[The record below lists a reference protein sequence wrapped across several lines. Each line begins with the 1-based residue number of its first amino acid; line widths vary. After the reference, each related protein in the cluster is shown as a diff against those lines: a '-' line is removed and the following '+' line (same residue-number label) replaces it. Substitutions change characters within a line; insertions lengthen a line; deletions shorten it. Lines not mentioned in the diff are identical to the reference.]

1 MWSTGPLLMT
11 LEIGGS
17 TVVGDN
23 KETLADVVGAAG
35 TVLVRT
41 TVCGVRGVSGAAGVW
56 DDIAPVLAFWF
67 WIWDVFITADT
78 ANLALSESN
87 VNLEVGCEEKECSK
101 PLHELLRSEVSCL
114 SNCSCCAR
122 VICRS
127 CSWWD
132 WKLSMLNSVISS
144 WAVWEGFSWDDDSS
158 SVGEC
163 GRKCG
168 LLTKQKFNYFLFRN
182 QLYNLYFRSICR
194 SINLVLIISTQ
205 HLPLQS

>member
-1 MWSTGPLLMT
+1 MYLKTEWNHQILLETKSLWSTGPLLMT

-17 TVVGDN
+17 TVVGVSKD
-23 KETLADVVGAAG
+23 TFVVVMGTAG
-35 TVLVRT
+35 IVLVKT
-41 TVCGVRGVSGAAGVW
+41 NVWGVRGFSEATGVW
-56 DDIAPVLAFWF
+56 DDTAPNLAVWF

-87 VNLEVGCEEKECSK
+87 VNLEVGWEEKECSK
-101 PLHELLRSEVSCL
+101 PLHELLRSELSCF

-132 WKLSMLNSVISS
+132 WKLSMLNSVLSS
-144 WAVWEGFSWDDDSS
+144 WAVCEGLSLDEDSS
-158 SVGEC
+158 NVGEC

-168 LLTKQKFNYFLFRN
+168 LSKKETWCQY
-182 QLYNLYFRSICR
+182 RS
-194 SINLVLIISTQ
+194 
-205 HLPLQS
+205 